1 MIIREQS
8 LLSGAR
14 RSIGLGIIL
23 IVTAVFYRV
32 VTTAFAIR
40 TVEVIGSGVEVSL
53 DEAKLTKNLLLFP
66 AQKIRERLL
75 HDNPLLRDVVIRKKY
90 PHTLVIEPV
99 LRTATAL
106 LVTGGQSVILDSEGV
121 VLPQSEISEPLPTII
136 INIGTV
142 HVGKSVKDYGIAVS
156 LRLLQELGDSWYI
169 SSITK
174 HEGGL
179 LVAKYRETEI
189 FFNQEANP
197 AALIAT
203 LQTLLTGFRI
213 KGSLPKVIDLRFD
226 KPIVTF

>member
-8 LLSGAR
+8 LLSGVR

-23 IVTAVFYRV
+23 IVIAVFYRI

-99 LRTATAL
+99 KRVAAAV
-106 LVTGGQSVILDSEGV
+106 LVTGDQSIVLDREGV
-121 VLPQSEISEPLPTII
+121 VLPQSERESTLPAVIMDV
-136 INIGTV
+136 GTV
-142 HVGKSVKDYGIAVS
+142 HTGQAVTDSGVLVS
-156 LRLLQELGDSWYI
+156 LRLIEGLGDSWHI
-169 SSITK
+169 VSITK
-174 HEGGL
+174 QESGL
-179 LVAKYRETEI
+179 LVAKYQESEI
-189 FFNQEANP
+189 FFTQEKDP
-197 AALIAT
+197 VALSAT
-203 LQTLLTGFRI
+203 LQTLLAGFRI

>member
-1 MIIREQS
+1 MIIRKQS

-23 IVTAVFYRV
+23 IVTFVLYRI
-32 VTTAFAIR
+32 VTTAFVIR

-53 DEAKLTKNLLLFP
+53 DESKLTKNLLLFP

-99 LRTATAL
+99 KRSATAL
-106 LVTGGQSVILDSEGV
+106 LVTGDQSVLLDSEGV
-121 VLPQSEISEPLPTII
+121 VLPQSEIREPLPTII

-142 HVGKSVKDYGIAVS
+142 HIGQSVTDYGIAVS
-156 LRLLQELGDSWYI
+156 LRLLQKLGDSWYI
-169 SSITK
+169 SLITK

-189 FFNQEANP
+189 FFTQEANP

>member
-1 MIIREQS
+1 MIIRTQS
-8 LLSGAR
+8 LLSGVR

-23 IVTAVFYRV
+23 IITVVFYRI
-32 VTTAFAIR
+32 VTTTFAIQ

-66 AQKIRERLL
+66 AQKTRGWLL

-90 PHTLVIEPV
+90 PHTLIIEPV
-99 LRTATAL
+99 KRNAIAL
-106 LVTGGQSVILDSEGV
+106 LVTGDQSVILDSEGV
-121 VLPQSEISEPLPTII
+121 VLPQSETREPLPTIV

-142 HVGKSVKDYGIAVS
+142 HIGQSVSDYGIAVS
-156 LRLLQELGDSWYI
+156 LRLLQKLGDSWYI
-169 SSITK
+169 SLITK
-174 HEGGL
+174 REGGF

-189 FFNQEANP
+189 FFTQEANP
-197 AALIAT
+197 EALIAT